1 MPQGSVLASI
11 GFLLLG
17 LFFIL
22 TVWALLRFVVPRFSL
37 SNDVSAQPAF
47 IQQKAHNDAVLIIET
62 GGRFRYI
69 NERAREWFG
78 LFEGEIPHLERL
90 VRRVRPSE
98 RFLELCAAEG
108 QARFSINGKLV
119 DATSY
124 RVPGAVS
131 ATLIALRQSENS
143 LGIGQSQA
151 GHAIPG
157 SAASGYPGGATLKT
171 ISEFGQAIASSL
183 SLEAVIQATLSNVE
197 RLIASDFLEVKV
209 WDEGTKSLIPYR
221 MSDAA
226 GAAAQLDVNDQARVL
241 QRESNSQFGEYAGF
255 LITER
260 KELFIPDTRSFT
272 DVRYDPFGSRVPP
285 MGSYIGIPLVA
296 YGLLVGT
303 LEVGVIP
310 VNSFSEEDLN
320 ILQLVTGQVAV
331 ALRNATLYE
340 QQQRLNA
347 QLLGLTNLSQA
358 VGSLRDLR
366 DLFSRLVTGLF
377 PLFNVEILG
386 FLLYD
391 EQRHTLEGQ
400 MPFQGLPDNIVQI
413 YKAVIQP
420 NSPADELILS
430 QDVIMTLDASQDAVW
445 ADLGLQDIAQAAS
458 MRDTALIPLIS
469 AGRFLGYLQLSN
481 HRQGKQPISQDEL
494 RLLNIVANQVA
505 AIIDNALLVQ
515 QARQRNQ
522 RAESVRRIAS
532 LVSSTATLDEILAYS
547 LQEMSQLLQ
556 ADVGAVFLLDEG
568 EGMMRAH
575 IPSTFGVPDDLRDTL
590 SRIVVKPALYRM
602 TVAGS
607 QRPFIS
613 GNLSKDRRVLGLY
626 QALVRRLAVESVIS
640 VPLVVR
646 GHGIGE
652 MMIGGRRPDMF
663 GNADLQIAS
672 IVASQIAVAVE
683 NSRHAN
689 ETSDILRRKAD
700 YLTVMARIARELNA
714 ASSLKE
720 LMQVV
725 YEESLRVAEVE
736 CGTAVLYEP
745 GHAEIENRPVMFFL
759 GHPARE
765 TSSALVRKS
774 LSSGKPVLV
783 EDFSDSEPPHKGVL
797 SVLVSP
803 IYHQDETLGFIELHS
818 GQVSHFDEARVEMLR
833 NIGIQA
839 AIALQTALSHREQQ
853 HRLELFR
860 RRSEAFKHLTETM
873 QGLRRERFPHA
884 SAQTAEWLRA
894 DQSLEASLEL
904 IAQGIQKSTPF
915 NVVLISLNDM
925 ETGMLTRVAGV
936 GLDSQTF
943 SLLQAH
949 QQPWTS
955 VSQLMKP
962 EFEINSLYFIPA
974 DQAPVV
980 PADVQTV
987 TVVQDAVP
995 SPNSWQP
1002 DDMLLI
1008 PIYDESDHPLGII
1021 SVDAPRDGMRPD
1033 AVTLETLEAYA
1044 TQASLTII
1052 SGRGLQSYQKQIQTL
1067 SEEVTREKNLL
1078 MFSQRSLPVLL
1089 QKDIDHTIIETNLIQ
1104 RARHIHAG
1112 LQLTEAISR
1121 HRDSASALMTLG
1133 QQVLTSFDMSIS
1145 IVALDAV
1152 DGPRIAHVYGNL
1164 PAGANPQALFGQR
1177 NPLRACFQS
1186 GETMLSINLDED
1198 ETWHDTPFLTGLRA
1212 KSFIAIPVIVNN
1224 KTIAAVLATDTEPM
1238 PAMSP
1243 EDRQIYFQ
1251 ISRQVS
1257 IIVQNISLLN
1267 ETKQRLEEV
1276 NLLLDFSRQLSG
1288 LNSRQILESLLQSA
1302 LRVVPHAHAGVVMQW
1317 DAREGVLTPVSA
1329 MNYIDD
1335 ESIMGITY
1343 HINEG
1348 LPGRV
1353 FMEKLPRRVDEV
1365 NFASDYNLP
1374 AENLLKYRK
1383 ATGGRLPVSS
1393 LLVPIQ
1399 TGAQSIGILVLD
1411 NFNAQAAFRQD
1422 DEALLLSLAQQVALS
1437 LENVRL
1443 VQATQERTGQ
1453 LQALNSVAA
1462 ALTSSL
1468 KRDELVSS
1476 LLDRMGMVVP
1486 YDTAILWLR
1495 TDDRLVVADVRGF
1508 DDNEERKGL
1517 TVKIEDSLL
1526 FHEMI
1531 RTGQPIVV
1539 GDVRV
1544 DPRFSTLVETR
1555 HLSWL
1560 GTPLIAKGQV
1570 IGVVATEKADAHFYD
1585 SEIVQLATTFASQAA
1600 VAIDN
1605 ATLFEESVQR
1615 AAELNERSKRLALLN
1630 EFSAQLA
1637 GSLNAD
1643 QVLRLTA
1650 NQLMT
1655 ATRAERAMILLLDQ
1669 DKRALLL
1676 FVLPDEID
1684 RPAIYR
1690 SISDSPVLT
1699 HLRESL
1705 TVYTSD
1711 DARTDA
1717 NLIGLS
1723 EFLQDAASLMIV
1735 PISSSHSLYVIAL
1748 LSAEFAHFKSN
1759 EIDLARTMSNQA
1771 AIAMENADLYQS
1783 TLATAERLAILN
1795 QVSFEIGASL
1805 NPDDIYRAVHEA
1817 ASKLMPVDA
1826 FIVALYDE
1834 ESNDV
1839 DGVYITDM
1847 GQRIFGVRL
1856 PIGQGLAGQVIATG
1870 QPILTLKSSEAESRG
1885 AVIVGEKGTPHSII
1899 VVPMVSGGKVI
1910 GALSAQSYQFNAY
1923 TENDQQILST
1933 LANQATIA
1941 IQNSRLLTET
1951 KKFAQTLEQRVIERT
1966 AELEREQR
1974 NTETLLRILT
1984 EVSASLDLDRALSRT
1999 LSLLNEAIGAE
2010 QGTIMLLNP
2019 EDNTLYYR
2027 AGYGYVTQDTHTS
2040 RKSSSFKLKIGEGLA
2055 GWVVKNRQPVLVEDL
2070 YLDPRWVISQSS
2082 QDHRSAIVAPLM
2094 VGEDVIG
2101 AIMVFHRR
2109 VGFFSEDS
2117 LEMVRA
2123 IGAQVAISIN
2133 NAQLYEL
2140 IRDQA
2145 ERLGSMLRS
2154 QQMEASRQTAILEAV
2169 ADGVLVTD
2177 PVNKISFVN
2186 ASAEHILSLSA
2197 DQLIGKPVENFAGLF
2212 GKSTQ
2217 TWVKAVQ
2224 EWSQNPDLHRAG
2236 EMYAEQISLENG
2248 QVVLVHLSP
2257 VIWHKEFL
2265 GTVSIFRDI
2274 THEVEVDRL
2283 KSEFVATVSHELR
2296 TPMTSIRGYVDI
2308 LLMGA
2313 AGALNEN
2320 QTHFLEIVK
2329 NNTERLN
2336 ILVNDLLDVSR
2347 IEAGRVSL
2355 SIQPVDL
2362 LEVTREIVAKFAQ
2375 RSKDENKPLHISVQ
2389 AEEFLPRV
2397 LADTERIRQVI
2408 DNLLD
2413 NAYNYTPADGKIE
2426 VSLQKNDGMVQID
2439 VKDTGIGIPLEQ
2451 QERIFDRFFR
2461 GEDPLVLATPG
2472 TGLGLSIV
2480 KQLVEMHH
2488 GQIWMFSTGV
2498 PGQGSTFSF
2507 TIPAYQP
2514 EE

>member
-1 MPQGSVLASI
+1 MLQDPILLSI
-11 GFLLLG
+11 GISILG
-17 LFFIL
+17 LLFIL
-22 TVWALLRFVVPRFSL
+22 MVWALLRFVVPKFRL
-37 SNDVSAQPAF
+37 SPHEQAQPAF
-47 IQQKAHNDAVLIIET
+47 IQQKAHNDAILIIEA
-62 GGRFRYI
+62 GGRFRYV
-69 NERAREWFG
+69 NAQAREWFE

-90 VRRVRPSE
+90 ARRVRPSE
-98 RFLELCAAEG
+98 SFLELCAAEG

-119 DATSY
+119 DAISY
-124 RVPGAVS
+124 RVPGTVP
-131 ATLIALRQSENS
+131 ATLLAIRRAESS
-143 LGIGQSQA
+143 LGLGKSQQ
-151 GHAIPG
+151 GDVIPG
-157 SAASGYPGGATLKT
+157 AALKT
-171 ISEFGQAIASSL
+171 VSEFGQAIASSL
-183 SLEAVIQATLSNVE
+183 SLEATIQATLTNVE
-197 RLIASDFLEVKV
+197 RLVASDFLEVKV
-209 WDEGTKSLIPYR
+209 WDESTKSLIPYR
-221 MSDAA
+221 MSDAG
-226 GAAAQLDVNDQARVL
+226 GATRTL

-255 LITER
+255 LIADR

-272 DVRYDPFGSRVPP
+272 GVRYDPFGSRVPP
-285 MGSYIGIPLVA
+285 MGSYIGLPLIA

-310 VNSFSEEDLN
+310 VNSFSGEDLN
-320 ILQLVTGQVAV
+320 ILQLVTGQAAV

-340 QQQRLNA
+340 KQQRWNS
-347 QLLGLTNLSQA
+347 QLFGLTNLSQA
-358 VGSLRDLR
+358 VGSLRDLK

-377 PLFNVEILG
+377 PLFSVEILG

-391 EQRHTLEGQ
+391 EQRRLLEGQ
-400 MPFQGLPDNIVQI
+400 MPFQGLPNNIVQL
-413 YKAVIQP
+413 YKATIRAD
-420 NSPADELILS
+420 SPADSRILS

-481 HRQGKQPISQDEL
+481 HRQGNQPISQDDL

-522 RAESVRRIAS
+522 RAESMRRIAS
-532 LVSSTATLDEILAYS
+532 LVSSTATLDEIITYS

-556 ADVGAVFLLDEG
+556 ADVGAVFLLNESEG
-568 EGMMRAH
+568 VMRAH
-575 IPSTFGVPDDLRDTL
+575 MPSAFGVPDELREAL
-590 SRIVVKPALYRM
+590 SRIVVKPAIYRM

-607 QRPFIS
+607 QRPFLA
-613 GNLSKDRRVLGLY
+613 GNLSKDRRVLPPY
-626 QALVRRLAVESVIS
+626 QTLVRRLSVESVVS

-652 MMIGGRRPDMF
+652 MIIGGRRPDMF
-663 GNADLQIAS
+663 GNPDLQIAS
-672 IVASQIAVAVE
+672 TVASQIAVAIE
-683 NSRHAN
+683 NSRHVG
-689 ETSDILRRKAD
+689 ESEDVLRRKAD
-700 YLTVMARIARELNA
+700 YLTVMARIVRELTA
-714 ASSLKE
+714 ATSLKE
-720 LMQVV
+720 LMRVV
-725 YEESLRVAEVE
+725 YEESLRVGEAG
-736 CGTAVLYEP
+736 CGTALLYEP
-745 GHAEIENRPVMFFL
+745 GHLEVENRPAMFFL
-759 GHPARE
+759 GHPVSE
-765 TSSALVRKS
+765 TASVIVQES
-774 LSSGKPVLV
+774 LACGNPVLA
-783 EDFSDSEPPHKGVL
+783 EDFSESDAPHKGVR
-797 SVLVSP
+797 SILVAP
-803 IYHQDETLGFIELHS
+803 ICHQDEKLGFIELHA
-818 GQVSHFDEARVEMLR
+818 GQAGHFDEARVEMIK

-839 AIALQTALSHREQQ
+839 AIALQTALNYREQQ
-853 HRLELFR
+853 HRMGLFR
-860 RRSEAFKHLTETM
+860 RRSESFKYLTETLH
-873 QGLRRERFPHA
+873 GLRA
-884 SAQTAEWLRA
+884 S
-894 DQSLEASLEL
+894 QSLEVSLEW
-904 IAQGIQKSTPF
+904 IAQGIQKATPF
-915 NVVLISLNDM
+915 NVVLISLNDLQ
-925 ETGMLTRVAGV
+925 TGILTRVAGT
-936 GLDSQTF
+936 GLDLQTF
-943 SLLQAH
+943 SQLQAH

-962 EFEINSLYFIPA
+962 EFEINNLYFVPA
-974 DQAPVV
+974 DQSPILPV
-980 PADVQTV
+980 DVQTV
-987 TVVQDAVP
+987 TVVQGAGQ

-1008 PIYDESDHPLGII
+1008 PIYDDDERPLGMI

-1033 AVTLETLEAYA
+1033 TVTIETLEAYA
-1044 TQASLTII
+1044 TQASLTIV
-1052 SGRGLQSYQKQIQTL
+1052 SGRGWQSFQERIQTL

-1078 MFSQRSLPVLL
+1078 VFSQRSLPILL
-1089 QKDIDHTIIETNLIQ
+1089 QKDIDHTISVTNLAQ
-1104 RARHIHAG
+1104 RARHIRAG

-1121 HRDSASALMTLG
+1121 QFDSSSALMTLG

-1145 IVALDAV
+1145 IVALDTV
-1152 DGPRIAHVYGNL
+1152 DGPRIAHVLGNL

-1177 NPLRACFQS
+1177 NPIRACLQS
-1186 GETMLSINLDED
+1186 GETMLSMNLDED
-1198 ETWHDTPFLTGLRA
+1198 EVWHDTPFLTSLRA
-1212 KSFIAIPVIVNN
+1212 KSFIAIPVVINK
-1224 KTIAAVLATDTEPM
+1224 KTIAAVLAIDTETM
-1238 PAMSP
+1238 PAMSA
-1243 EDRQIYFQ
+1243 EDRQVYFQ

-1257 IIVQNISLLN
+1257 IILQNISLLN
-1267 ETKQRLEEV
+1267 ETRHRLEEV
-1276 NLLLDFSRQLSG
+1276 NLLLDFSRQLSA
-1288 LNSRQILESLLQSA
+1288 LNPRQILESLLQSA
-1302 LRVVPHAHAGVVMQW
+1302 LRVVAPAHAGVVLQW
-1317 DAREGVLTPVSA
+1317 DVREEVLAPVSA

-1343 HINEG
+1343 HVNEG

-1353 FMEKLPRRVDEV
+1353 FVEKQPRRVDEV
-1365 NFASDYNLP
+1365 NFANDYNLP
-1374 AENLLKYRK
+1374 AESLLKYRK

-1399 TGAQSIGILVLD
+1399 TGAQNMGILVLD

-1422 DEALLLSLAQQVALS
+1422 DEALLLSLTQQVALS

-1462 ALTSSL
+1462 TLTSSL
-1468 KRDELVSS
+1468 QRDELVGS

-1486 YDTAILWLR
+1486 YNTAILWLR
-1495 TDDRLVVADVRGF
+1495 TDGKLVVADARGF
-1508 DDNEERKGL
+1508 NDNEERKGL
-1517 TVKIEDSLL
+1517 TVEIEDSIL

-1531 RTGQPIVV
+1531 RTGQAIVV
-1539 GDVRV
+1539 GDVRT
-1544 DPRFSTLVETR
+1544 DPRFSTLVEAI
-1555 HLSWL
+1555 HFSWL
-1560 GTPLIAKGQV
+1560 GVPLIAKGQV
-1570 IGVVATEKADAHFYD
+1570 IGVVAAEKTDAHFYNSD
-1585 SEIVQLATTFASQAA
+1585 IVQLATTFASQAA

-1605 ATLFEESVQR
+1605 ANLFEESVQR
-1615 AAELNERSKRLALLN
+1615 AAELAERSQRLALLN
-1630 EFSAQLA
+1630 QFSAELA

-1650 NQLMT
+1650 NQLM
-1655 ATRAERAMILLLDQ
+1655 AAMRVERAMIILLDQ
-1669 DKRALLL
+1669 NKRALLL
-1676 FVLPDEID
+1676 SVLPDELG

-1690 SISDSPVLT
+1690 SIPDSPVLT
-1699 HLRESL
+1699 HIHESL
-1705 TVYTSD
+1705 TIYTSD
-1711 DARTDA
+1711 NVHADN
-1717 NLIGLS
+1717 NLATLF
-1723 EFLQDAASLMIV
+1723 EFLEGATSLMIL
-1735 PISSSHSLYVIAL
+1735 PISSSQGLYAIILQSNA
-1748 LSAEFAHFKSN
+1748 FAYFKSN
-1759 EIDLARTMSNQA
+1759 EIDLARTISNQA

-1805 NPDDIYRAVHEA
+1805 NSDDIYHAVHDA

-1826 FIVALYDE
+1826 FIVALYEEDTDE
-1834 ESNDV
+1834 V
-1839 DGVYITDM
+1839 DGAYIVDM
-1847 GQRIFGVRL
+1847 GQRISGVRL
-1856 PIGQGLAGQVIATG
+1856 PVGQGLAGQVIATG
-1870 QPILTLKSSEAESRG
+1870 QPILTLQSSEAEAHG
-1885 AVIVGEKGTPHSII
+1885 AVIVGEKGTPHSIV

-1951 KKFAQTLEQRVIERT
+1951 QKFALTLEQRVIERT

-2010 QGTIMLLNP
+2010 QGTVMLLHP
-2019 EDNTLYYR
+2019 EDNMLHYR
-2027 AGYGYVTQDTHTS
+2027 AGYGYVTQDSSIS

-2055 GWVVKNRQPVLVEDL
+2055 GWVVKNRQPVLIDDL
-2070 YLDPRWVISQSS
+2070 YLDSRWVISQSS
-2082 QDHRSAIVAPLM
+2082 QDHRSAIVAPLV
-2094 VGEDVIG
+2094 VGEDIIG

-2154 QQMEASRQTAILEAV
+2154 QQVEASRQTAILEAV

-2177 PVNKISFVN
+2177 PANKISFVN
-2186 ASAEHILSLSA
+2186 ASAERILSLAA
-2197 DQLIGKPVENFAGLF
+2197 DQLIGEPVENFAGLF

-2224 EWSQNPDLHRAG
+2224 EWSQNPDLHHAG
-2236 EMYAEQISLENG
+2236 EMYAEQISLETG

-2257 VIWHKEFL
+2257 VIWRNEFL

-2313 AGALNEN
+2313 AGALSEN
-2320 QTHFLEIVK
+2320 QSHFLEIVK

-2336 ILVNDLLDVSR
+2336 VLVNDLLDVSR

-2362 LEVTREIVAKFAQ
+2362 VEMSREIVSGFIK
-2375 RSKDENKPLHISVQ
+2375 RSQDENKAMEISIHT
-2389 AEEFLPRV
+2389 EESIPRA
-2397 LADTERIRQVI
+2397 LADTERIWQVI
-2408 DNLLD
+2408 DNLVD
-2413 NAYNYTPADGKIE
+2413 NAYNYTPADGKIQ
-2426 VSLQKNDGMVQID
+2426 VSLRKNNGMVQID
-2439 VKDTGIGIPLEQ
+2439 VKDTGIGIPIEQ
-2451 QERIFDRFFR
+2451 QERVFDRFFR

-2480 KQLVEMHH
+2480 KQLVEMHR
-2488 GQIWMFSTGV
+2488 GQIWMFSTGA

-2507 TIPAYQP
+2507 TVPAYQP

>member
-1 MPQGSVLASI
+1 MPQSPILLSI

-17 LFFIL
+17 LLLIL
-22 TVWALLRFVVPRFSL
+22 IVWSLLRFVVPKFRPSL
-37 SNDVSAQPAF
+37 PEPAQPAF
-47 IQQKAHNDAVLIIET
+47 IQQQAHNDAVLIVEM
-62 GGRFRYI
+62 GGRI
-69 NERAREWFG
+69 QHVNASAREWFE

-90 VRRVRPSE
+90 ARRVRPGES
-98 RFLELCAAEG
+98 FLELCAAEG

-119 DATSY
+119 DAVSY
-124 RVPGAVS
+124 RMPGPTP
-131 ATLIALRQSENS
+131 ATLIAIRRVESS
-143 LGIGQSQA
+143 MRLGRSQQ
-151 GHAIPG
+151 GDTIPG
-157 SAASGYPGGATLKT
+157 TALKT
-171 ISEFGQAIASSL
+171 VSEFGQAIASSL
-183 SLEAVIQATLSNVE
+183 SLEATIQAILSNVE
-197 RLIASDFLEVKV
+197 RLVASDFLEVKV
-209 WDEGTKSLIPYR
+209 WDESTKSLIPYR
-221 MSDAA
+221 MSDTT
-226 GAAAQLDVNDQARVL
+226 GATRTL

-255 LITER
+255 LITEK

-272 DVRYDPFGSRVPP
+272 QVRYDPFGSRVPP
-285 MGSYIGIPLVA
+285 MGSYIGLPLIA
-296 YGLLVGT
+296 YGLLIGT
-303 LEVGVIP
+303 LEVGVVP
-310 VNSFSEEDLN
+310 VNRFTDEDLS
-320 ILQLVTGQVAV
+320 ILQLVTGQAAV

-340 QQQRLNA
+340 RQQRWNA
-347 QLLGLTNLSQA
+347 QLFGLTNLSQA
-358 VGSLRDLR
+358 VGSLRDLK
-366 DLFSRLVTGLF
+366 DLFSRLVNGLS

-391 EQRHTLEGQ
+391 EQRRILEGQ
-400 MPFQGLPDNIVQI
+400 TPFHGLPNNIVQI
-413 YKAVIQP
+413 YKATIRP
-420 NSPADELILS
+420 SSSADERIAR
-430 QDVIMTLDASQDAVW
+430 QDVIMTLDASQDTVW

-481 HRQGKQPISQDEL
+481 HRQGNQPISQDEL

-522 RAESVRRIAS
+522 RAESMRRIAS
-532 LVSSTATLDEILAYS
+532 LVSSTATLDEIITYS

-568 EGMMRAH
+568 EGVMRAH
-575 IPSTFGVPDDLRDTL
+575 MPSTFGVPDELRDAL
-590 SRIVVKPALYRM
+590 SRIVIKPSIYRL

-613 GNLSKDRRVLGLY
+613 GNLSKDRRVLPPY
-626 QALVRRLAVESVIS
+626 QALVRRLSVESVVS

-652 MMIGGRRPDMF
+652 MMIGGRKQDMF
-663 GNADLQIAS
+663 GNPDLQIAAT
-672 IVASQIAVAVE
+672 VASQIAVAIE
-683 NSRHAN
+683 NTRHSN
-689 ETSDILRRKAD
+689 ETAEVLRRKAD
-700 YLTVMARIARELNA
+700 YLSVMARIVRELNA
-714 ASSLKE
+714 ASTLKE
-720 LMQVV
+720 LMRVV
-725 YEESLRVAEVE
+725 YEESLRVADVE

-745 GHAEIENRPVMFFL
+745 GHVDVEHRSAMFFL
-759 GHPARE
+759 GHPASETAFLMVRE
-765 TSSALVRKS
+765 AFASMN
-774 LSSGKPVLV
+774 PVLAK
-783 EDFSDSEPPHKGVL
+783 DLSENNAPHKGVRAI
-797 SVLVSP
+797 LVSP
-803 IYHQDETLGFIELHS
+803 ICHQDEALGFIELHANQE
-818 GQVSHFDEARVEMLR
+818 GQFDEARVEMIK

-839 AIALQTALSHREQQ
+839 AIALQNALSHREQQ
-853 HRLELFR
+853 HRMELFR
-860 RRSEAFKHLTETM
+860 RRSDAFKHLTETL
-873 QGLRRERFPHA
+873 QGLRA
-884 SAQTAEWLRA
+884 GK
-894 DQSLEASLEL
+894 SLEESLEL
-904 IAQGIQKSTPF
+904 IAQGIQKATPF
-915 NVVLISLNDM
+915 NVVLISLNDL
-925 ETGMLTRVAGV
+925 ETGILSRVAGT
-936 GLDSQTF
+936 GFDLQTF

-955 VSQLMKP
+955 VAQLMKP

-974 DQAPVV
+974 DQAPVI

-987 TVVQDAVP
+987 TLAQSGSL

-1008 PIYDESDHPLGII
+1008 PIYADNDQPLGII

-1033 AVTLETLEAYA
+1033 MVTIETLEAYA
-1044 TQASLTII
+1044 TQAALTIV
-1052 SGRGLQSYQKQIQTL
+1052 SGQNTHSFQERIKTL
-1067 SEEVTREKNLL
+1067 SEEVAREKNLL
-1078 MFSQRSLPVLL
+1078 VFSQRSLPVLL
-1089 QKDIDHTIIETNLIQ
+1089 QKDIDHTISVTNLAQ
-1104 RARHIHAG
+1104 RARHIRAG

-1121 HRDSASALMTLG
+1121 QFDSSSALMALG

-1145 IVALDAV
+1145 IVALDTN
-1152 DGPRIAHVYGNL
+1152 DGPRIAHVLGNL

-1177 NPLRACFQS
+1177 NPLRACLQT
-1186 GETMLSINLDED
+1186 GETILSINLDED
-1198 ETWHDTPFLTGLRA
+1198 ETWHDTPFLTSLRA
-1212 KSFIAIPVIVNN
+1212 KSFIAIPVVVNR
-1224 KTIAAVLATDTEPM
+1224 KTIAAVLAIDSEPM
-1238 PAMSP
+1238 PAMSL
-1243 EDRQIYFQ
+1243 EDRQVYFQ

-1267 ETKQRLEEV
+1267 ETRQRLEEV

-1288 LNSRQILESLLQSA
+1288 LNPRQILESLLQSA
-1302 LRVVPHAHAGVVMQW
+1302 LRVVAPAHAGVVMQW
-1317 DAREGVLTPVSA
+1317 DEREEVLIPVSA

-1343 HINEG
+1343 HMNEG

-1353 FMEKLPRRVDEV
+1353 FMEKIPRRVDEV
-1365 NFASDYNLP
+1365 NFANDYNLP

-1399 TGAQSIGILVLD
+1399 TGAQNMGILVLD
-1411 NFNAQAAFRQD
+1411 NFNAQAAFHQE
-1422 DEALLLSLAQQVALS
+1422 DEALLLSLTQQVALS

-1453 LQALNSVAA
+1453 LQALNSVAST
-1462 ALTSSL
+1462 LTSSL
-1468 KRDELVSS
+1468 KRDELVGS

-1495 TDDRLVVADVRGF
+1495 TDGRLVVADARGF

-1517 TVKIEDSLL
+1517 TVEIEDSLL

-1531 RTGQPIVV
+1531 RTGQAIVV
-1539 GDVRV
+1539 GDVRT
-1544 DPRFSTLVETR
+1544 DPRFSTLVESTR
-1555 HLSWL
+1555 LSWL
-1560 GTPLIAKGQV
+1560 GVPLIAKGQV
-1570 IGVVATEKADAHFYD
+1570 IGVVATEKTDVHFYNSD
-1585 SEIVQLATTFASQAA
+1585 IVQLATTFASQAA

-1605 ATLFEESVQR
+1605 ANLFEESVQR
-1615 AAELNERSKRLALLN
+1615 AAELNERSQRLALLN
-1630 EFSAQLA
+1630 QFSAELA

-1655 ATRAERAMILLLDQ
+1655 AMQAERALIILL
-1669 DKRALLL
+1669 DKDRRALLL
-1676 FVLPDEID
+1676 SVLPDEVS

-1690 SISDSPVLT
+1690 SIPDSPVLT
-1699 HLRESL
+1699 YVRESL
-1705 TVYTSD
+1705 TIYTSD
-1711 DARTDA
+1711 DARADT
-1717 NLIGLS
+1717 NLAALS
-1723 EFLQDAASLMIV
+1723 EFLEDTASLMILPV
-1735 PISSSHSLYVIAL
+1735 SSSQSLYAIAL
-1748 LSAEFAHFKSN
+1748 QSSEFAHFKSN
-1759 EIDLARTMSNQA
+1759 EIDLARTISNQA

-1805 NPDDIYRAVHEA
+1805 NPDDIYRAVHDA

-1834 ESNDV
+1834 ETNEV
-1839 DGVYITDM
+1839 DGAYIVDM
-1847 GQRIFGVRL
+1847 GQRISGVRL
-1856 PIGQGLAGQVIATG
+1856 PVGQGLAGQVIATG
-1870 QPILTLKSSEAESRG
+1870 QPILTLKSSEVEARG
-1885 AVIVGEKGTPHSII
+1885 GVTIGEKGTPHSIV
-1899 VVPMVSGGKVI
+1899 VVPMISGGKVI

-1933 LANQATIA
+1933 LANQVTVA

-1951 KKFAQTLEQRVIERT
+1951 QKFASTLEQRVIERT

-2010 QGTIMLLNP
+2010 QGTVMLLHP
-2019 EDNTLYYR
+2019 EDNMLHYR
-2027 AGYGYVTQDTHTS
+2027 AGYGYVTQDPHVS
-2040 RKSSSFKLKIGEGLA
+2040 RKSTSFKLKVGEGLA
-2055 GWVVKNRQPVLVEDL
+2055 GWVVKNRQPVLIDDL

-2082 QDHRSAIVAPLM
+2082 QDHRSAIVAPLI

-2101 AIMVFHRR
+2101 AIMVFHRK

-2145 ERLGSMLRS
+2145 ERLGVMLRS
-2154 QQMEASRQTAILEAV
+2154 QQVEASRQTAILEAV

-2177 PVNKISFVN
+2177 PLNKISFVN
-2186 ASAEHILSLSA
+2186 ASAERILSLSA
-2197 DQLIGKPVENFAGLF
+2197 EQVTGKPVENFAGLF

-2224 EWSQNPDLHRAG
+2224 TWSQNPDLHHAG
-2236 EMYAEQISLENG
+2236 EMYAEQISLETG

-2257 VIWHKEFL
+2257 VIWRKEFL

-2320 QTHFLEIVK
+2320 QAHFLEIVK

-2336 ILVNDLLDVSR
+2336 VLVNDLLDVSR

-2362 LEVTREIVAKFAQ
+2362 VEVTREIITRFIK
-2375 RSKDENKPLHISVQ
+2375 RSQDEHKVLDISINV
-2389 AEEFLPRV
+2389 EESVPRA

-2408 DNLLD
+2408 DNLVD

-2426 VSLQKNDGMVQID
+2426 VSLKKTDGMVQVD
-2439 VKDTGIGIPLEQ
+2439 VKDNGIGIPIEQ
-2451 QERIFDRFFR
+2451 QERVFDRFFR

-2488 GQIWMFSTGV
+2488 GKIWMFSTGV
-2498 PGQGSTFSF
+2498 PGQGSTFSI
-2507 TIPAYQP
+2507 TIPAYKP

>member
-1 MPQGSVLASI
+1 MPQGPILFSI

-17 LFFIL
+17 LLLVLI
-22 TVWALLRFVVPRFSL
+22 VWALLRFVVPRLRPS
-37 SNDVSAQPAF
+37 VQEKAQPAF
-47 IQQKAHNDAVLIIET
+47 IQQKARNDAILIIEA
-62 GGRFRYI
+62 GGRLRYV
-69 NERAREWFG
+69 NAQAREWFE

-90 VRRVRPSE
+90 ARRARPSE
-98 RFLELCAAEG
+98 SFLELCAAEG

-119 DATSY
+119 DAISY
-124 RVPGAVS
+124 RVPGTVP
-131 ATLIALRQSENS
+131 ATLMAIRRTESALG
-143 LGIGQSQA
+143 LGQSQQ
-151 GHAIPG
+151 GGAIPG
-157 SAASGYPGGATLKT
+157 VALKT
-171 ISEFGQAIASSL
+171 VSEFGQAIASSL
-183 SLEAVIQATLSNVE
+183 SLEATIQATLVNVE
-197 RLIASDFLEVKV
+197 RLVASDFLEVKV
-209 WDEGTKSLIPYR
+209 WDESTKSLIPYR
-221 MSDAA
+221 MSDAT
-226 GAAAQLDVNDQARVL
+226 GAARAL
-241 QRESNSQFGEYAGF
+241 QREGNSQFGEYAGF
-255 LITER
+255 LIAQR
-260 KELFIPDTRSFT
+260 KELFAPDTRSFT
-272 DVRYDPFGSRVPP
+272 EVRYDPFGSRVPP
-285 MGSYIGIPLVA
+285 MGSYIGLPLIA

-310 VNSFSEEDLN
+310 VNSFSDEDLN
-320 ILQLVTGQVAV
+320 ILQLVTGQAAV

-340 QQQRLNA
+340 KQQRWNA
-347 QLLGLTNLSQA
+347 QLFGLTNLSQA
-358 VGSLRDLR
+358 VGSLRDLK
-366 DLFSRLVTGLF
+366 DMFSRLVSGLS

-391 EQRHTLEGQ
+391 EQRRVLEGQ
-400 MPFQGLPDNIVQI
+400 MPFHGLPNNVVQI
-413 YKAVIQP
+413 YKTTIRP
-420 NSPADELILS
+420 NSPADDRILS
-430 QDVIMTLDASQDAVW
+430 QDIIMTLDASQDAAW
-445 ADLGLQDIAQAAS
+445 ADLGLQDLAQAAS
-458 MRDTALIPLIS
+458 IRDTALIPLLS

-481 HRQGKQPISQDEL
+481 HRQGNQPITQDEL

-522 RAESVRRIAS
+522 RAESMRRIAS
-532 LVSSTATLDEILAYS
+532 LVSSTATLDEIITYS

-556 ADVGAVFLLDEG
+556 ADAGAVFLLDEG
-568 EGMMRAH
+568 EGVMRAH
-575 IPSTFGVPDDLRDTL
+575 MPSAFGVPEELRDTL
-590 SRIVVKPALYRM
+590 SRIVVKPAVYRM

-607 QRPFIS
+607 QRPFLA
-613 GNLSKDRRVLGLY
+613 GNLSKDRRVLPPY
-626 QALVRRLAVESVIS
+626 QALARRLAMESVVS

-652 MMIGGRRPDMF
+652 MMIGGQRQDMF
-663 GNADLQIAS
+663 GNPDLQIAS
-672 IVASQIAVAVE
+672 TVASQIAVAIE
-683 NSRHAN
+683 NTRHAGETN
-689 ETSDILRRKAD
+689 EVLRRKAD
-700 YLTVMARIARELNA
+700 YLTVMARIVRELNA
-714 ASSLKE
+714 AAGLKE
-720 LMQVV
+720 LMRVV

-736 CGTAVLYEP
+736 CGTALLHEP
-745 GHAEIENRPVMFFL
+745 GRVDVENRSAMFFI
-759 GHPARE
+759 GHPVNETASGVARE
-765 TSSALVRKS
+765 ALTR
-774 LSSGKPVLV
+774 GKPVLSEEFSA
-783 EDFSDSEPPHKGVL
+783 EDAPHAGVR
-797 SVLVSP
+797 SILVSP
-803 IYHQDETLGFIELHS
+803 ICHQDETLGFIELHS
-818 GQVSHFDEARVEMLR
+818 GQAGHFDEARVEMIKI
-833 NIGIQA
+833 IGIQA
-839 AIALQTALSHREQQ
+839 AIALQTALSYREQQ
-853 HRLELFR
+853 HRMGLFR
-860 RRSEAFKHLTETM
+860 RRAESFKHLTETL
-873 QGLRRERFPHA
+873 QELRSGHA
-884 SAQTAEWLRA
+884 L
-894 DQSLEASLEL
+894 LPSLEL
-904 IAQGIQKSTPF
+904 LAQGIQKATPF
-915 NVVLISLNDM
+915 NVVLISLNDLQ
-925 ETGMLTRVAGV
+925 TGILTRVAGA
-936 GLDSQTF
+936 GFDSQTF
-943 SLLQAH
+943 SRFQAY

-955 VSQLMKP
+955 VSQLLKP
-962 EFEINSLYFIPA
+962 ELEINSLYFIPA
-974 DQAPVV
+974 DQAAVMPGD
-980 PADVQTV
+980 AQTV
-987 TVVQDAVP
+987 TATQAAGQL
-995 SPNSWQP
+995 PNSWQP

-1008 PIYDESDHPLGII
+1008 PLYGNDDSALGLI

-1033 AVTLETLEAYA
+1033 TVTIETLEAYA
-1044 TQASLTII
+1044 TQAALTIV
-1052 SGRGLQSYQKQIQTL
+1052 SGRDLQSFQQHIQTL
-1067 SEEVTREKNLL
+1067 SEDIAREKNLL
-1078 MFSQRSLPVLL
+1078 TFSQRSLPVML
-1089 QKDIDHTIIETNLIQ
+1089 QKDIDHTVTVTNLTQ
-1104 RARHIHAG
+1104 RARHIRAG

-1121 HRDSASALMTLG
+1121 QFDSSSALMTLG

-1145 IVALDAV
+1145 IVARDTV
-1152 DGPRIAHVYGNL
+1152 DGPRIVHVLGNM

-1177 NPLRACFQS
+1177 NPLRACLQS

-1212 KSFIAIPVIVNN
+1212 KSFIAIPVVINK
-1224 KTIAAVLATDTEPM
+1224 KTIAAVLAIDTETM
-1238 PAMSP
+1238 PAMSA
-1243 EDRQIYFQ
+1243 EDRQVYFQ

-1257 IIVQNISLLN
+1257 IILQNISLLN
-1267 ETKQRLEEV
+1267 ETRQRLEEV

-1288 LNSRQILESLLQSA
+1288 LNPRQILESLLQSA
-1302 LRVVPHAHAGVVMQW
+1302 LRVVAPAHAGVVLQW
-1317 DAREGVLTPVSA
+1317 DAREEVLAPVSA

-1335 ESIMGITY
+1335 ESIMGIAY
-1343 HINEG
+1343 HLNEG

-1353 FMEKLPRRVDEV
+1353 FMEKQPRRVDEV
-1365 NFASDYNLP
+1365 NFANDYNLP

-1399 TGAQSIGILVLD
+1399 TGAQNIGILVLD

-1422 DEALLLSLAQQVALS
+1422 DEALLLSLTQQVALS

-1443 VQATQERTGQ
+1443 VQATQERAGQ

-1462 ALTSSL
+1462 TLTSSL
-1468 KRDELVSS
+1468 QRGELVGS

-1486 YDTAILWLR
+1486 FDTAILWLR
-1495 TDDRLVVADVRGF
+1495 AGGRLLVADARGF

-1517 TVKIEDSLL
+1517 TVEIEDSLL

-1531 RTGQPIVV
+1531 RTSQAIVV
-1539 GDVRV
+1539 GDVRT
-1544 DPRFSTLVETR
+1544 DPRFSSLIEAAR
-1555 HLSWL
+1555 LSWL
-1560 GTPLIAKGQV
+1560 GVPLIAKGQV
-1570 IGVVATEKADAHFYD
+1570 IGVVATEKSEVHFYNSD
-1585 SEIVQLATTFASQAA
+1585 IVQLATTFASQAA

-1605 ATLFEESVQR
+1605 ANLFEESVQR
-1615 AAELNERSKRLALLN
+1615 AAELDERSQRLALLN
-1630 EFSAQLA
+1630 QFSSELA

-1655 ATRAERAMILLLDQ
+1655 AMRVERAMIILLDQ
-1669 DKRALLL
+1669 NKRALLL
-1676 FVLPDEID
+1676 SVLPDELG
-1684 RPAIYR
+1684 RPAMYR
-1690 SISDSPVLT
+1690 SIPDSPILT

-1705 TVYTSD
+1705 TVYTTD
-1711 DARTDA
+1711 DARADA
-1717 NLIGLS
+1717 KLAALS
-1723 EFLQDAASLMIV
+1723 EFLEDTASLMIL
-1735 PISSSHSLYVIAL
+1735 PISSSQSLYAIAL
-1748 LSAEFAHFKSN
+1748 QSSEFSHFKSH
-1759 EIDLARTMSNQA
+1759 EIDLARTIGNQA

-1826 FIVALYDE
+1826 FIVALRDE
-1834 ESNDV
+1834 EANEV
-1839 DGVYITDM
+1839 DGAYIVDM
-1847 GQRIFGVRL
+1847 GQRISGTRL
-1856 PIGQGLAGQVIATG
+1856 PAGQGLAGQVIATG
-1870 QPILTLKSSEAESRG
+1870 QPILTLQSSEAEARG
-1885 AVIVGEKGTPHSII
+1885 GVIIGEKGTPHSIV
-1899 VVPMVSGGKVI
+1899 VVPMVSGGHVI
-1910 GALSAQSYQFNAY
+1910 GALSAQSYQLNAY

-1933 LANQATIA
+1933 LANQATVA
-1941 IQNSRLLTET
+1941 IQNARLLSET
-1951 KKFAQTLEQRVIERT
+1951 QKFALTLEQRVIERT

-2010 QGTIMLLNP
+2010 QGTVMLLRP
-2019 EDNTLYYR
+2019 EDNMLHYR
-2027 AGYGYVTQDTHTS
+2027 AGYGYVTQDPRSS
-2040 RKSSSFKLKIGEGLA
+2040 RKSASFKLKIGEGLA
-2055 GWVVKNRQPVLVEDL
+2055 GWVVKNRQPVLIDDL

-2082 QDHRSAIVAPLM
+2082 QDHRSAIVAPLI

-2101 AIMVFHRR
+2101 AIMVFHRK
-2109 VGFFSEDS
+2109 VGFFTEDS

-2154 QQMEASRQTAILEAV
+2154 QQVEASRQTAILEAV

-2177 PVNKISFVN
+2177 PANKISFVN
-2186 ASAEHILSLSA
+2186 ASAERILSLSA
-2197 DQLIGKPVENFAGLF
+2197 DQLTGRPVENFAGLF

-2224 EWSQNPDLHRAG
+2224 EWSQSPDLHHAG
-2236 EMYAEQISLENG
+2236 EMYAEQIGLETG

-2257 VIWHKEFL
+2257 VIWRKEFL

-2320 QTHFLEIVK
+2320 QSHFLQIVK

-2336 ILVNDLLDVSR
+2336 VLVNDLLDVSR

-2362 LEVTREIVAKFAQ
+2362 VEVTREIVARFAQ
-2375 RSKDENKPLHISVQ
+2375 RSQEESKAMDISVS
-2389 AEEFLPRV
+2389 AEDSIPRA

-2408 DNLLD
+2408 DNLVD
-2413 NAYNYTPADGKIE
+2413 NAYNYTPAEGKIL
-2426 VSLQKNDGMVQID
+2426 VSLRKNDGMVQID
-2439 VKDTGIGIPLEQ
+2439 VKDAGIGIPLEQ

-2480 KQLVEMHH
+2480 KQLVEMHR
-2488 GQIWMFSTGV
+2488 GKIWMFSAGV

>member
-1 MPQGSVLASI
+1 MPQDPILLSI

-17 LFFIL
+17 LL
-22 TVWALLRFVVPRFSL
+22 LLLMVWALLRFVVPRLRPSL
-37 SNDVSAQPAF
+37 QESAQPAF
-47 IQQKAHNDAVLIIET
+47 IQQKAHNDAILIVEA
-62 GGRFRYI
+62 GGRFRYV
-69 NERAREWFG
+69 NPQAREWFE

-90 VRRVRPSE
+90 ARRVRPSE
-98 RFLELCAAEG
+98 SFLELCAAEG

-119 DATSY
+119 DAISY
-124 RVPGAVS
+124 RVPGTVP
-131 ATLIALRQSENS
+131 ATLLAIRRTENS
-143 LGIGQSQA
+143 LGLGQSQQ
-151 GHAIPG
+151 GNVIPG
-157 SAASGYPGGATLKT
+157 AALKT
-171 ISEFGQAIASSL
+171 VSEFGQAIASSL
-183 SLEAVIQATLSNVE
+183 SLEATIQATLVNVE
-197 RLIASDFLEVKV
+197 RLVASDFLEVKV
-209 WDEGTKSLIPYR
+209 WDESTKSLIPYH
-221 MSDAA
+221 MSDAT
-226 GAAAQLDVNDQARVL
+226 GAARML

-255 LITER
+255 LVAQR
-260 KELFIPDTRSFT
+260 KELFIPNTRSFT
-272 DVRYDPFGSRVPP
+272 EVKYDLFGSRVPP
-285 MGSYIGIPLVA
+285 MGSYIGLPLIA

-310 VNSFSEEDLN
+310 VNSFSDEDLN
-320 ILQLVTGQVAV
+320 ILQLVTGQAAV

-340 QQQRLNA
+340 KQQRWNA
-347 QLLGLTNLSQA
+347 QLFGLTNLSQA
-358 VGSLRDLR
+358 VGSLRDLK
-366 DLFSRLVTGLF
+366 DLFSRLVSGLS

-391 EQRHTLEGQ
+391 EQRRVLEGQ
-400 MPFQGLPDNIVQI
+400 MPFNGLPNNIVQI
-413 YKAVIQP
+413 YKTTIRA
-420 NSPADELILS
+420 NSPADERILS
-430 QDVIMTLDASQDAVW
+430 QDIIMTLDASQDAAW
-445 ADLGLQDIAQAAS
+445 ADLGLQDLAQAAS

-481 HRQGKQPISQDEL
+481 HRQGSQAISQDEL

-515 QARQRNQ
+515 QARKRNQ
-522 RAESVRRIAS
+522 RAESMRRIAS
-532 LVSSTATLDEILAYS
+532 LVSSTATLDEIITYS

-556 ADVGAVFLLDEG
+556 ADAGAVFLLDEG
-568 EGMMRAH
+568 EGVMRTH
-575 IPSTFGVPDDLRDTL
+575 MPSTFGVPEELRDTL
-590 SRIVVKPALYRM
+590 SRIVVKPSAYRM
-602 TVAGS
+602 TIAGS
-607 QRPFIS
+607 QRPFLS
-613 GNLSKDRRVLGLY
+613 GTLSNDRRVLPLY
-626 QALVRRLAVESVIS
+626 QPLVRRLSLESAVA

-646 GHGIGE
+646 GQGIGE
-652 MMIGGRRPDMF
+652 MMIGARRQDVF
-663 GNADLQIAS
+663 STHDLQIAS
-672 IVASQIAVAVE
+672 TVASQIAVAIE
-683 NSRHAN
+683 NTRHAGQTN
-689 ETSDILRRKAD
+689 EVLRRKAG
-700 YLTVMARIARELNA
+700 YMTVMARIARELNA
-714 ASSLKE
+714 ATSLKE
-720 LMQVV
+720 LMRVV
-725 YEESLRVAEVE
+725 YDESLRVAEVE
-736 CGTAVLYEP
+736 CGTALLYEP
-745 GHAEIENRPVMFFL
+745 GRADVENRPAMFFL
-759 GHPARE
+759 GHPVNETTSGVTRE
-765 TSSALVRKS
+765 S
-774 LSSGKPVLV
+774 LACGNPVLSEEFA
-783 EDFSDSEPPHKGVL
+783 EDESPHAGV
-797 SVLVSP
+797 SSILVVP
-803 IYHQDETLGFIELHS
+803 ICHQDENLGFIELHARQT
-818 GQVSHFDEARVEMLR
+818 GHFDEARIEMIK

-839 AIALQTALSHREQQ
+839 AIALQTALSYREQQ
-853 HRLELFR
+853 HRMELFR
-860 RRSEAFKHLTETM
+860 RRSEAFKQLTETS
-873 QGLRRERFPHA
+873 Q
-884 SAQTAEWLRA
+884 SLRA
-894 DQSLEASLEL
+894 GHSLEVSLEL
-904 IAQGIQKSTPF
+904 IAQGIQKATPF
-915 NVVLISLNDM
+915 NVVLISLNDLQ
-925 ETGMLTRVAGV
+925 TGILTRVAGA
-936 GLDSQTF
+936 GFDLQTF
-943 SLLQAH
+943 SQLQLH

-974 DQAPVV
+974 DQSPVI
-980 PADVQTV
+980 PGDAQTV
-987 TVVQDAVP
+987 TVVQGGGQ

-1008 PIYDESDHPLGII
+1008 PIYDNDDHPLGII

-1033 AVTLETLEAYA
+1033 TVTIETLEAYA
-1044 TQASLTII
+1044 TQAALTIV
-1052 SGRGLQSYQKQIQTL
+1052 SGRDIQSFQEHIQTL
-1067 SEEVTREKNLL
+1067 SEEITREKNLL
-1078 MFSQRSLPVLL
+1078 TFSQRSLPVLL
-1089 QKDIDHTIIETNLIQ
+1089 QKDIDHTVSVTNLTQ
-1104 RARHIHAG
+1104 RARHIRAG

-1121 HRDSASALMTLG
+1121 QFDSSSALMTLG

-1145 IVALDAV
+1145 MVARDTV
-1152 DGPRIAHVYGNL
+1152 DGPRIVHVLGNL

-1177 NPLRACFQS
+1177 NPLRACLQS

-1198 ETWHDTPFLTGLRA
+1198 ETWHDTPFLTSLRA
-1212 KSFIAIPVIVNN
+1212 KSFIAIPVVINK
-1224 KTIAAVLATDTEPM
+1224 KTIAAVLAIDTEPM
-1238 PAMSP
+1238 PAMSV
-1243 EDRQIYFQ
+1243 EDRQVYFQ

-1257 IIVQNISLLN
+1257 IILQNISLLN
-1267 ETKQRLEEV
+1267 ETRQRLQEV

-1302 LRVVPHAHAGVVMQW
+1302 LRVVAPAHAGVVLQW
-1317 DAREGVLTPVSA
+1317 DAREEALVPVSA

-1335 ESIMGITY
+1335 ESIMGISY
-1343 HINEG
+1343 HMNEG

-1365 NFASDYNLP
+1365 NFANDYNLP

-1399 TGAQSIGILVLD
+1399 TGMQNIGILVLD

-1422 DEALLLSLAQQVALS
+1422 DEALLLSLTQQVALS

-1443 VQATQERTGQ
+1443 VQTTQERTGQ

-1462 ALTSSL
+1462 TLTSSL
-1468 KRDELVSS
+1468 QRDELVAT

-1486 YDTAILWLR
+1486 FDTAILWLR
-1495 TDDRLVVADVRGF
+1495 NDGRLVVADARGF
-1508 DDNEERKGL
+1508 NDNEERKGL
-1517 TVKIEDSLL
+1517 TVEIEDSLL

-1531 RTGQPIVV
+1531 RTGQAIVV
-1539 GDVRV
+1539 GDVRT
-1544 DPRFSTLVETR
+1544 DPRFSTLVEAA

-1560 GTPLIAKGQV
+1560 GVPLIAKGQV
-1570 IGVVATEKADAHFYD
+1570 IGVVATEKADVHFYESD
-1585 SEIVQLATTFASQAA
+1585 IVQLATTFASQAA

-1605 ATLFEESVQR
+1605 ANLFEESMQR
-1615 AAELNERSKRLALLN
+1615 AAELDERSQRLALLN
-1630 EFSAQLA
+1630 QFSAELA

-1643 QVLRLTA
+1643 QVLRLAA

-1655 ATRAERAMILLLDQ
+1655 AMRAERAIIILLDQ

-1676 FVLPDEID
+1676 SVLPDEIG

-1690 SISDSPVLT
+1690 AIADSPVLT
-1699 HLRESL
+1699 HLRETL
-1705 TVYTSD
+1705 TVYTTT
-1711 DARTDA
+1711 DARADA
-1717 NLIGLS
+1717 TKLADLS
-1723 EFLQDAASLMIV
+1723 EFLQDAASLMIL
-1735 PISSSHSLYVIAL
+1735 PISSSQSLYAIAIQ
-1748 LSAEFAHFKSN
+1748 SSEFGHFKSN
-1759 EIDLARTMSNQA
+1759 EIDLARTIGNQA
-1771 AIAMENADLYQS
+1771 AIALENADLYQS
-1783 TLATAERLAILN
+1783 TLATAERLSILN
-1795 QVSFEIGASL
+1795 QVSFEIGANL
-1805 NPDDIYRAVHEA
+1805 NPEDIYRAVHDA

-1834 ESNDV
+1834 ETNEV
-1839 DGVYITDM
+1839 DGAYIVDM
-1847 GQRIFGVRL
+1847 GQRISGVRL
-1856 PIGQGLAGQVIATG
+1856 PAGQGLAGQVIATG
-1870 QPILTLKSSEAESRG
+1870 QPILTLQSSEVEARG
-1885 AVIVGEKGTPHSII
+1885 GVIIGEKGTPHSIV

-1923 TENDQQILST
+1923 SENDQQILST
-1933 LANQATIA
+1933 LANQATVA
-1941 IQNSRLLTET
+1941 IQNARLLTET
-1951 KKFAQTLEQRVIERT
+1951 QKFAQTLEQRVIERT

-1999 LSLLNEAIGAE
+1999 LSLLNESIGAE
-2010 QGTIMLLNP
+2010 QGTVMLLHP
-2019 EDNTLYYR
+2019 EDNMLHYR
-2027 AGYGYVTQDTHTS
+2027 AGYGYVTQDPNVG
-2040 RKSSSFKLKIGEGLA
+2040 RKSASFKLKVGDGLA
-2055 GWVVKNRQPVLVEDL
+2055 GWVVKNRQPVLIDDL

-2082 QDHRSAIVAPLM
+2082 QDHRSAIVAPLV
-2094 VGEDVIG
+2094 VGEDIIG
-2101 AIMVFHRR
+2101 AIMVFHRK
-2109 VGFFSEDS
+2109 VGFFTEDS

-2154 QQMEASRQTAILEAV
+2154 QQVEASRQTAILEAV
-2169 ADGVLVTD
+2169 ADGVIVTD
-2177 PVNKISFVN
+2177 PANKISFVN
-2186 ASAEHILSLSA
+2186 ASAERILSLSA

-2224 EWSQNPDLHRAG
+2224 EWSQSPDQHHAG
-2236 EMYAEQISLENG
+2236 EMYAEQIGLETG

-2257 VIWHKEFL
+2257 VIWRKEFL

-2320 QTHFLEIVK
+2320 QSHFLEIVK

-2336 ILVNDLLDVSR
+2336 VLVNDLLDVSR

-2362 LEVTREIVAKFAQ
+2362 VEVTRDIATRFTQ
-2375 RSKDENKPLHISVQ
+2375 RSQEENKAMEITVT
-2389 AEEFLPRV
+2389 AEDSIPRA

-2408 DNLLD
+2408 DNLVD
-2413 NAYNYTPADGKIE
+2413 NAYNYTPANGKIQ
-2426 VSLQKNDGMVQID
+2426 VSLRKNDGMVQID

-2488 GQIWMFSTGV
+2488 GKIWMLSAGV

>member
-1 MPQGSVLASI
+1 MPQGQILLSV
-11 GFLLLG
+11 GFLLVG
-17 LFFIL
+17 LLLIL
-22 TVWALLRFVVPRFSL
+22 IVWALLRFLVPRFRP
-37 SNDVSAQPAF
+37 VFQEPAQQLAF
-47 IQQKAHNDAVLIIET
+47 IQQKAHNDAILVVEA
-62 GGRFRYI
+62 GGRFRYV
-69 NERAREWFG
+69 NPQAREWFE
-78 LFEGEIPHLERL
+78 LFDGEIPHLERL
-90 VRRVRPSE
+90 ARRVRPSE

-119 DATSY
+119 DAISY
-124 RVPGAVS
+124 RVPGTVP
-131 ATLIALRQSENS
+131 ATLLAIRRTESS
-143 LGIGQSQA
+143 LGLGQSQQDDV
-151 GHAIPG
+151 IPG
-157 SAASGYPGGATLKT
+157 AALKT
-171 ISEFGQAIASSL
+171 VSEFGQAIASSL
-183 SLEAVIQATLSNVE
+183 SLEATIQATLVNVE
-197 RLIASDFLEVKV
+197 RLVASDFLEVKV
-209 WDEGTKSLIPYR
+209 WDESTKSLIPYR
-221 MSDAA
+221 MSDAT
-226 GAAAQLDVNDQARVL
+226 GAARTL
-241 QRESNSQFGEYAGF
+241 QRESSNQFGEYAGF
-255 LITER
+255 LIAQR
-260 KELFIPDTRSFT
+260 KELFVPDTRSFT
-272 DVRYDPFGSRVPP
+272 EVRYDPFGSRVPP
-285 MGSYIGIPLVA
+285 MGSYIGLPLIA

-310 VNSFSEEDLN
+310 VNSFSDEDLN
-320 ILQLVTGQVAV
+320 ILQLVTGQAAV

-340 QQQRLNA
+340 KQQRWNA
-347 QLLGLTNLSQA
+347 QLFGLTNLSQA
-358 VGSLRDLR
+358 VGSLRDLK
-366 DLFSRLVTGLF
+366 DLFSRLVSGLS

-391 EQRHTLEGQ
+391 EQRRALEGQ
-400 MPFQGLPDNIVQI
+400 MPFHGLPNNIVQI
-413 YKAVIQP
+413 YKTTIRP
-420 NSPADELILS
+420 ESPAEQRILS
-430 QDVIMTLDASQDAVW
+430 QEVIMTLDASQDAVW
-445 ADLGLQDIAQAAS
+445 AELGLQDLAQAAS
-458 MRDTALIPLIS
+458 MRDTALIPLLS

-481 HRQGKQPISQDEL
+481 HRQGSQAISQDEL

-522 RAESVRRIAS
+522 RAESLRRIAS
-532 LVSSTATLDEILAYS
+532 LVSSTATLDEIITYS
-547 LQEMSQLLQ
+547 LQELSQLLQ
-556 ADVGAVFLLDEG
+556 AEAGAVFLLDEG
-568 EGMMRAH
+568 EGVMHAH
-575 IPSTFGVPDDLRDTL
+575 IPSAFGVPEELLDSL
-590 SRIVVKPALYRM
+590 SRIVVKPSTYRL

-607 QRPFIS
+607 QRPFLS
-613 GNLSKDRRVLGLY
+613 GNLSKDRRVLPLY
-626 QALVRRLAVESVIS
+626 QAMARRLSLESALA
-640 VPLVVR
+640 VPLIVR
-646 GHGIGE
+646 GQGIGE
-652 MMIGGRRPDMF
+652 MMIGGRRQDMF
-663 GNADLQIAS
+663 GPPDLQIAS
-672 IVASQIAVAVE
+672 TIASQIAVAIE
-683 NSRHAN
+683 NTRHAGQTD
-689 ETSDILRRKAD
+689 EVLRRKAG
-700 YLTVMARIARELNA
+700 YVTVMARIVRELNA
-714 ASSLKE
+714 AVGLEE
-720 LMQVV
+720 LMRVV

-736 CGTAVLYEP
+736 CGTALLHEP
-745 GHAEIENRPVMFFL
+745 GRADIESRSAMFFL
-759 GHPARE
+759 GHAVSDATRGI
-765 TSSALVRKS
+765 VRQS
-774 LSSGKPVLV
+774 LASGEPVLA
-783 EDFSDSEPPHKGVL
+783 EELTGENLLHAGVR
-797 SVLVSP
+797 SVLVAP
-803 IYHQDETLGFIELHS
+803 ICHQDETLGFIELHA
-818 GQVSHFDEARVEMLR
+818 GQAGHFDEARVEMIK

-839 AIALQTALSHREQQ
+839 AIALQTALSYREQQ
-853 HRLELFR
+853 HRMELFR
-860 RRSEAFKHLTETM
+860 RRSASFKQLTETL
-873 QGLRRERFPHA
+873 Q
-884 SAQTAEWLRA
+884 SLRA
-894 DQSLEASLEL
+894 GYSLEVSLEM
-904 IAQGIQKSTPF
+904 IAQGIQKATPF
-915 NVVLISLNDM
+915 NVVLISLNDLQ
-925 ETGMLTRVAGV
+925 TGILTRVAGA
-936 GLDSQTF
+936 GFDLQTF
-943 SLLQAH
+943 SQLQAH

-955 VSQLMKP
+955 ISQLMKP

-974 DQAPVV
+974 DQPPVI
-980 PADVQTV
+980 PGDVQTV
-987 TVVQDAVP
+987 AVIEHGGQA
-995 SPNSWQP
+995 PNSWQP
-1002 DDMLLI
+1002 DDILLI
-1008 PIYDESDHPLGII
+1008 PIYDNNDHPLGII

-1033 AVTLETLEAYA
+1033 TVTIETLEAYA
-1044 TQASLTII
+1044 TQAALTIV
-1052 SGRGLQSYQKQIQTL
+1052 SGRDLQAFQERILTL

-1078 MFSQRSLPVLL
+1078 TFSQRSLPVLL
-1089 QKDIDHTIIETNLIQ
+1089 QKDIDHTVSVTNLTQ
-1104 RARHIHAG
+1104 RARHIRAG

-1121 HRDSASALMTLG
+1121 QFDSSSALMTLG

-1145 IVALDAV
+1145 MVARDTV
-1152 DGPRIAHVYGNL
+1152 DGPRIVHALGNL
-1164 PAGANPQALFGQR
+1164 PAGAHPQALFGQR
-1177 NPLRACFQS
+1177 NPLRACLQS

-1198 ETWHDTPFLTGLRA
+1198 ETWHDTPFLTSLHA
-1212 KSFIAIPVIVNN
+1212 KSFIAIPVVINK
-1224 KTIAAVLATDTEPM
+1224 KTIAAVLAIDTETM
-1238 PAMSP
+1238 PVMSA
-1243 EDRQIYFQ
+1243 EDRQVYFQ

-1257 IIVQNISLLN
+1257 VILQNISLLN
-1267 ETKQRLEEV
+1267 ETRQRLEEV

-1288 LNSRQILESLLQSA
+1288 LNPRQILESLLQSA
-1302 LRVVPHAHAGVVMQW
+1302 LRVVAPAHAGVVLQW
-1317 DAREGVLTPVSA
+1317 DAREEILVPVSA

-1335 ESIMGITY
+1335 ESILGITY
-1343 HINEG
+1343 HLNEG

-1365 NFASDYNLP
+1365 NFANDYNLP

-1399 TGAQSIGILVLD
+1399 TGAQNIGLLVLD
-1411 NFNAQAAFRQD
+1411 NFNAQSAFRPD
-1422 DEALLLSLAQQVALS
+1422 DEALLLSLTQQVALS

-1462 ALTSSL
+1462 TLTSSL
-1468 KRDELVSS
+1468 QRDELVAS

-1495 TDDRLVVADVRGF
+1495 TDGRLVVADARGF
-1508 DDNEERKGL
+1508 GDNEERKGL
-1517 TVKIEDSLL
+1517 TVEIEDSLL

-1531 RTGQPIVV
+1531 RTGQAIVV
-1539 GDVRV
+1539 GDVRA
-1544 DPRFSTLVETR
+1544 DPRFSTLVEAS

-1560 GTPLIAKGQV
+1560 GVPLIAKGEV
-1570 IGVVATEKADAHFYD
+1570 IGVVATEKTDVHFYKSD
-1585 SEIVQLATTFASQAA
+1585 IVQLATTFASQAA

-1605 ATLFEESVQR
+1605 ANLFEESVQR
-1615 AAELNERSKRLALLN
+1615 AAELDERSQRLALLN
-1630 EFSAQLA
+1630 QFSAELA

-1643 QVLRLTA
+1643 QVLRLAA

-1655 ATRAERAMILLLDQ
+1655 AMRADRAMILLLDQ

-1676 FVLPDEID
+1676 SVLPDEIG

-1690 SISDSPVLT
+1690 SIPDSPALT
-1699 HLRESL
+1699 HLRETL
-1705 TVYTSD
+1705 TVYAAD
-1711 DARTDA
+1711 DARADA
-1717 NLIGLS
+1717 KLAGLS
-1723 EFLQDAASLMIV
+1723 EFLEDTASLLIL
-1735 PISSSHSLYVIAL
+1735 PISSSQSLYAVAIQ
-1748 LSAEFAHFKSN
+1748 SSEFGHFKSN
-1759 EIDLARTMSNQA
+1759 EIDLARTIGNQA

-1783 TLATAERLAILN
+1783 TLETAERLAILN

-1826 FIVALYDE
+1826 FIVALHDE
-1834 ESNDV
+1834 ETNEV
-1839 DGVYITDM
+1839 DGAYIVDM
-1847 GQRIFGVRL
+1847 GQRISGVRL
-1856 PIGQGLAGQVIATG
+1856 PSGQGLAGQVIATG
-1870 QPILTLKSSEAESRG
+1870 QPILTLQSSEVEARG
-1885 AVIVGEKGTPHSII
+1885 GVIIGEKGAPHSIV
-1899 VVPMVSGGKVI
+1899 VVPMVSGGNVI
-1910 GALSAQSYQFNAY
+1910 GALSAQSYQLNAY
-1923 TENDQQILST
+1923 SENDQQILST
-1933 LANQATIA
+1933 LANQATVA
-1941 IQNSRLLTET
+1941 IQNARLLTET
-1951 KKFAQTLEQRVIERT
+1951 QKFALTLEQRVIERT

-1974 NTETLLRILT
+1974 STETLLRILT

-2010 QGTIMLLNP
+2010 QGTVMLLHP
-2019 EDNTLYYR
+2019 EDNTLNYR
-2027 AGYGYVTQDTHTS
+2027 AGYGYVTQDSHAS

-2055 GWVVKNRQPVLVEDL
+2055 GWVVKNRQPVLIEDL

-2082 QDHRSAIVAPLM
+2082 QDHRSAIVAPLV
-2094 VGEDVIG
+2094 VGEDIIG
-2101 AIMVFHRR
+2101 AIMAFHRK
-2109 VGFFSEDS
+2109 VGFFTEDS

-2154 QQMEASRQTAILEAV
+2154 QQVEASRQTAILEAV

-2177 PVNKISFVN
+2177 PLNKISFVN
-2186 ASAEHILSLSA
+2186 ASAERILSLSA
-2197 DQLIGKPVENFAGLF
+2197 DQVSGRPVENFAGLF

-2224 EWSQNPDLHRAG
+2224 QWSQSPDLHHAG
-2236 EMYAEQISLENG
+2236 EMYAEQISLETG

-2320 QTHFLEIVK
+2320 QSHFLEIVK

-2336 ILVNDLLDVSR
+2336 VLVNDLLDVSR

-2362 LEVTREIVAKFAQ
+2362 VEVTREVAARFIQ
-2375 RSKDENKPLHISVQ
+2375 RSQEENKPVEIAVT
-2389 AEEFLPRV
+2389 AEDPVSRA

-2408 DNLLD
+2408 ENLVD
-2413 NAYNYTPADGKIE
+2413 NAYNYTPADGKIQ
-2426 VSLQKNDGMVQID
+2426 VGLRTNDGMVQID

-2488 GQIWMFSTGV
+2488 GKIWMFSTGV

>member
-1 MPQGSVLASI
+1 MPQGPILLSI

-17 LFFIL
+17 LLLIL
-22 TVWALLRFVVPRFSL
+22 IVWALLRFVVPWLRPSFQEPR
-37 SNDVSAQPAF
+37 QPSF
-47 IQQKAHNDAVLIIET
+47 IQQKAHNDAILIVEA
-62 GGRFRYI
+62 GGRFRYV
-69 NERAREWFG
+69 NPQAREWFE

-90 VRRVRPSE
+90 ARRVRPSE
-98 RFLELCAAEG
+98 SFLELCAAEG

-119 DATSY
+119 EAVSY
-124 RVPGAVS
+124 RVPGSVP
-131 ATLIALRQSENS
+131 ATLLAIRRAESS
-143 LGIGQSQA
+143 LGLGQSHQ
-151 GHAIPG
+151 GDVIPG
-157 SAASGYPGGATLKT
+157 AALKT
-171 ISEFGQAIASSL
+171 VSEFGQAIASSL
-183 SLEAVIQATLSNVE
+183 SLEATIQATLVNVE
-197 RLIASDFLEVKV
+197 RLVASDFLEVKV
-209 WDEGTKSLIPYR
+209 WDENTKSLIPYR
-221 MSDAA
+221 MSDAT
-226 GAAAQLDVNDQARVL
+226 GAARTL
-241 QRESNSQFGEYAGF
+241 QRESSSQFGEYAGF
-255 LITER
+255 LIAER

-272 DVRYDPFGSRVPP
+272 KVRYDPFGSRVPP
-285 MGSYIGIPLVA
+285 MGSYIGLPLIA

-310 VNSFSEEDLN
+310 VNSFSDEDLN
-320 ILQLVTGQVAV
+320 ILQLVTGQAAV

-340 QQQRLNA
+340 KQQRWNA
-347 QLLGLTNLSQA
+347 QLFGLTNLSQA
-358 VGSLRDLR
+358 VGSLRDLK

-377 PLFNVEILG
+377 PLFSVEILG

-391 EQRHTLEGQ
+391 EQRRLLEGQ
-400 MPFQGLPDNIVQI
+400 MPFQGLPNNIVQI
-413 YKAVIQP
+413 YKTTIRA
-420 NSPADELILS
+420 NSPAEDRILS
-430 QDVIMTLDASQDAVW
+430 QDVIMTLDASQDSVW
-445 ADLGLQDIAQAAS
+445 ADLGLQDLAQAAS

-481 HRQGKQPISQDEL
+481 HRQGNQPISQDDL

-522 RAESVRRIAS
+522 RAESMRRIAS
-532 LVSSTATLDEILAYS
+532 LVSSTATLDEIITYS

-568 EGMMRAH
+568 EGVMRAH
-575 IPSTFGVPDDLRDTL
+575 MPSVFGVPEELRDTL
-590 SRIVVKPALYRM
+590 SRIVVKPAIYRM

-607 QRPFIS
+607 QRPFLA
-613 GNLSKDRRVLGLY
+613 GNLSKDRRVLPPY
-626 QALVRRLAVESVIS
+626 QALVRRLSVESVVS

-646 GHGIGE
+646 GNGIGE
-652 MMIGGRRPDMF
+652 MMIGGRREDMF
-663 GNADLQIAS
+663 GNPDLQIAS
-672 IVASQIAVAVE
+672 TVASQIAVAIE
-683 NSRHAN
+683 NTRRAG
-689 ETSDILRRKAD
+689 ETTDVLRRKAE
-700 YLTVMARIARELNA
+700 YMTVMARIVRELNA
-714 ASSLKE
+714 ATSLKE
-720 LMQVV
+720 LMRVV

-736 CGTAVLYEP
+736 CGTALLYEP
-745 GHAEIENRPVMFFL
+745 GHADIETRPAMFFL
-759 GHPARE
+759 GHSPSEMASVIARE
-765 TSSALVRKS
+765 T
-774 LSSGKPVLV
+774 LSCGQPVLTEELT
-783 EDFSDSEPPHKGVL
+783 EDTRPHPGIR
-797 SVLVSP
+797 SILVVS
-803 IYHQDETLGFIELHS
+803 ICHQDETLGFIELHA
-818 GQVSHFDEARVEMLR
+818 GQTGHFDEARIEMIK

-839 AIALQTALSHREQQ
+839 AIALQTALSYREQQ
-853 HRLELFR
+853 NRMELFR
-860 RRSEAFKHLTETM
+860 RRAESFKHLTETL
-873 QGLRRERFPHA
+873 QGLRAGH
-884 SAQTAEWLRA
+884 
-894 DQSLEASLEL
+894 SLEFSLEL
-904 IAQGIQKSTPF
+904 LAQGIQKATPF
-915 NVVLISLNDM
+915 NVVLISLNDLQ
-925 ETGMLTRVAGV
+925 TGILTRVVGAGI
-936 GLDSQTF
+936 DFQTF
-943 SLLQAH
+943 LQLQAH

-955 VSQLMKP
+955 VSQLLKP

-974 DQAPVV
+974 DQSPVI
-980 PADVQTV
+980 PGDVQTV
-987 TVVQDAVP
+987 TVVQDGGR

-1008 PIYDESDHPLGII
+1008 PIYDNDDRPLGLI

-1044 TQASLTII
+1044 AQVSLTVV
-1052 SGRGLQSYQKQIQTL
+1052 SGRGLQSFQERIQTL
-1067 SEEVTREKNLL
+1067 SEEVIREKNLL
-1078 MFSQRSLPVLL
+1078 VFSQRSLPVLL
-1089 QKDIDHTIIETNLIQ
+1089 QKDIDHTVSVTNLAQ
-1104 RARHIHAG
+1104 RARHIRAG

-1121 HRDSASALMTLG
+1121 QFDTSSALMTLG

-1145 IVALDAV
+1145 IVARDTA
-1152 DGPRIAHVYGNL
+1152 DGPRIVHVFGNL
-1164 PAGANPQALFGQR
+1164 PATANPQALFGQR
-1177 NPLRACFQS
+1177 NPLRACLQS
-1186 GETMLSINLDED
+1186 GETMLSVNLDED
-1198 ETWHDTPFLTGLRA
+1198 EIWHDTPFLTGLRA
-1212 KSFIAIPVIVNN
+1212 KSFIAIPVVINK
-1224 KTIAAVLATDTEPM
+1224 KTIAAVLAIDTETM
-1238 PAMSP
+1238 PAMSA
-1243 EDRQIYFQ
+1243 EDRQVYFQ

-1257 IIVQNISLLN
+1257 IILQNISLLN

-1288 LNSRQILESLLQSA
+1288 LNPHQILESLLNSA
-1302 LRVVPHAHAGVVMQW
+1302 LRVVAPAHAGVVLQW
-1317 DAREGVLTPVSA
+1317 DMRDEVLFPVAA

-1343 HINEG
+1343 RIGEG
-1348 LPGRV
+1348 LPGRA
-1353 FMEKLPRRVDEV
+1353 FMEKQPRRVDEV
-1365 NFASDYNLP
+1365 NFANDYNLP
-1374 AENLLKYRK
+1374 AESLLKYRK

-1399 TGAQSIGILVLD
+1399 TGDQNMGVLVLD
-1411 NFNAQAAFRQD
+1411 NFNTQAAFRQE
-1422 DEALLLSLAQQVALS
+1422 DEALLLSLTQQVALS

-1462 ALTSSL
+1462 TLTSSL
-1468 KRDELVSS
+1468 QRDELVAS

-1495 TDDRLVVADVRGF
+1495 TDGRLVVADARGF

-1517 TVKIEDSLL
+1517 TVEIEDSLL

-1531 RTGQPIVV
+1531 RTGQAIVV
-1539 GDVRV
+1539 GDVRT
-1544 DPRFSTLVETR
+1544 DPRFSTLVEAT

-1560 GTPLIAKGQV
+1560 GVPLIAKGQV
-1570 IGVVATEKADAHFYD
+1570 IGVVATEKADVHFYKSD
-1585 SEIVQLATTFASQAA
+1585 IVQLATTFASQAA

-1605 ATLFEESVQR
+1605 ANLFEESVQR
-1615 AAELNERSKRLALLN
+1615 AAELDERSQRLALLN
-1630 EFSAQLA
+1630 QFSAELA

-1655 ATRAERAMILLLDQ
+1655 AMRAERAMIILLDQ

-1676 FVLPDEID
+1676 FVLPDEIG

-1690 SISDSPVLT
+1690 SIPDSPALT

-1711 DARTDA
+1711 DVRADT
-1717 NLIGLS
+1717 NLAAVS
-1723 EFLQDAASLMIV
+1723 EFLEDTASLMILPV
-1735 PISSSHSLYVIAL
+1735 ASSHSIYAIVIQ
-1748 LSAEFAHFKSN
+1748 SHEFAHFKSP
-1759 EIDLARTMSNQA
+1759 EIDLARTISNQA
-1771 AIAMENADLYQS
+1771 AIALENADLYQS

-1805 NPDDIYRAVHEA
+1805 NPDDIYRAVHDA

-1834 ESNDV
+1834 EADEV
-1839 DGVYITDM
+1839 DGAYIVDM
-1847 GQRIFGVRL
+1847 GQRISGVRL
-1856 PIGQGLAGQVIATG
+1856 PAGQGLAGQVIATG
-1870 QPILTLKSSEAESRG
+1870 QPILTLQSSEVEARG
-1885 AVIVGEKGTPHSII
+1885 GVIVGEKGTPHSII
-1899 VVPMVSGGKVI
+1899 VVPMISGGKVI

-1923 TENDQQILST
+1923 SENDQQILST
-1933 LANQATIA
+1933 LANQATVA

-1951 KKFAQTLEQRVIERT
+1951 KKFALTLEQRVIERT

-2010 QGTIMLLNP
+2010 QGTVMLLHP
-2019 EDNTLYYR
+2019 EDNMLHYR
-2027 AGYGYVTQDTHTS
+2027 AGYGYVTQDQHAS
-2040 RKSSSFKLKIGEGLA
+2040 RKSASFKLKIGEGLA
-2055 GWVVKNRQPVLVEDL
+2055 GWVVKNRQPVLVDDL

-2082 QDHRSAIVAPLM
+2082 QDHRSAVVAPLV

-2101 AIMVFHRR
+2101 AIMVFHRK
-2109 VGFFSEDS
+2109 VGFFTADS

-2154 QQMEASRQTAILEAV
+2154 QQVEASRQTAILEAV

-2177 PVNKISFVN
+2177 PANTISFVN
-2186 ASAEHILSLSA
+2186 ASAERILSLSA
-2197 DQLIGKPVENFAGLF
+2197 DQLTGKPVENFAGLF

-2217 TWVKAVQ
+2217 TWVRAVQ
-2224 EWSQNPDLHRAG
+2224 EWSQNPDQHHAG
-2236 EMYAEQISLENG
+2236 EMYAEQISLETG

-2257 VIWHKEFL
+2257 VIWRKEFL
-2265 GTVSIFRDI
+2265 GTVSIFRDF

-2320 QTHFLEIVK
+2320 QSHFLEIVK

-2336 ILVNDLLDVSR
+2336 VLVNDLLDVSR

-2362 LEVTREIVAKFAQ
+2362 VEVTKKIVAGFVQ
-2375 RSKDENKPLHISVQ
+2375 RAKEEDKTLDFSVT
-2389 AEEFLPRV
+2389 AEESIPRA

-2408 DNLLD
+2408 DNLVD
-2413 NAYNYTPADGKIE
+2413 NAYNYTPADGKIH
-2426 VSLQKNDGMVQID
+2426 VHLRKNDEMVQID

-2451 QERIFDRFFR
+2451 QERVFDRFFR

-2488 GQIWMFSTGV
+2488 GKIWMFSTGV